1 MCGIVGIINSNSL
14 KNEAI
19 DILKKLEYR
28 GYDSA
33 GISLFEKNRIK
44 TIKSVG
50 KISELEKK
58 SKNLLDKNFTGIIGH
73 TRWATHGIVNRNNAH
88 PFSDE
93 NLTLV
98 CNGIIENYMEIQKR
112 YVDIPNNIQSDVEV
126 SFYFLSY
133 LLNKYKSP
141 DEAIKTFLKI
151 IKGNYAFVIYIKKNN
166 SFYLLK
172 NGSPISISHKDKS
185 FYACSDSSILSF
197 YHNRI
202 YHLKD
207 GDILKIDNDV
217 VKRLNNNNKII
228 FEENS
233 VSQNPYDKG
242 KFQHYMLK
250 EIYEQPKVLKET
262 QQRYNSE
269 FFLDFANKFQKLFDV
284 NKLILVGCG
293 TAYHAC
299 MIGEYYFNK
308 FTNLDV
314 SSELASE
321 LRYKN
326 INTKQKT
333 LYIFVSQSGET
344 MDTLMALKYI
354 KKYNKTSVIITNS
367 LQSSMVREADVTI
380 PTYALKEVGV
390 ASTKAFTCQVLS
402 LANLSL
408 EVAKMNKTIS
418 NSDYKKNLKILNT
431 LPDKLKKLIKDFS
444 PTAKYLAKK
453 MSLVNSCYFLG
464 RNISYPI
471 ALEGSLKL
479 KEISYMHSEG
489 FPGGEMKHGPIA
501 LIDKNTMTVCIAP
514 NNELYEKS
522 LSNAQEIIARNGK
535 IIILS
540 SAKRTK
546 KGNTEMSVPS
556 LPKENFIDT
565 PFIYSIPLQLIS
577 YYFALNEGTDI
588 DQPRNLAKSVTV
600 E

>member
-1 MCGIVGIINSNSL
+1 MCGIVGILNSNSL

-28 GYDSA
+28 GYDSS
-33 GISLFEKNRIK
+33 GLSLFEKDKIK

-58 SKNLLDKNFTGIIGH
+58 TKNFSDKNFKGIIGH

-88 PFSDE
+88 PFSDD

-98 CNGIIENYMEIQKR
+98 CNGIIENYLNIQNR
-112 YVDIPNNIQSDVEV
+112 YVDIPNTIQSDTEV

-133 LLNKYKSP
+133 LLNKYKNP
-141 DEAIKTFLKI
+141 DEAIKIFMKT
-151 IKGNYAFVIYIKKNN
+151 IKGNFAFVIFIKKND

-172 NGSPISISHKDKS
+172 NGSPISLSQINNS
-185 FYACSDSSILSF
+185 FYICSDSSILSS
-197 YHNRI
+197 YHNKI

-207 GDILKIDNDV
+207 GDIFKIS
-217 VKRLNNNNKII
+217 NNKIKNLNKNSKI
-228 FEENS
+228 TYVDNS

-242 KFQHYMLK
+242 QFQHYMLK
-250 EIYEQPKVLKET
+250 EIHEQPEVLKDT
-262 QQRYNSE
+262 QFKYNSE
-269 FFLDFANKFQKLFDV
+269 FFVNFETKFKTLFDV
-284 NKLILVGCG
+284 DKLVLVGCG

-326 INTKQKT
+326 LNNNQKN
-333 LYIFVSQSGET
+333 LYIFISQSGET

-354 KKYNKTSVIITNS
+354 KKYHHSSVIITNS

-380 PTYALKEVGV
+380 PTYAQKEVGV

-408 EVAKMNKTIS
+408 EVGKMNKTIP
-418 NSDYKKNLKILNT
+418 NLEYKKNMKLLFS
-431 LPDKLKKLIKDFS
+431 LPAKLKKLITDFTPVS
-444 PTAKYLAKK
+444 KYLAKK
-453 MSLVNSCYFLG
+453 ISLINSCYFIG
-464 RNISYPI
+464 RNISYPL

-479 KEISYMHSEG
+479 KEISYMNSEG

-501 LIDKNTMTVCIAP
+501 LIDKNTMTICINP

-522 LSNAQEIIARNGK
+522 LSNAQEITARNGK

-540 SAKRTK
+540 SAKKLK
-546 KGNTEMSVPS
+546 KIKGEINTPS
-556 LPKENFIDT
+556 LPRENFIDT
-565 PFIYSIPLQLIS
+565 PFIYTIPLQLIS

>member
-1 MCGIVGIINSNSL
+1 MCGIVGILKSNSL

-33 GISLFEKNRIK
+33 GISLFEKNRIR
-44 TIKSVG
+44 TIKSIG

-58 SKNLLDKNFTGIIGH
+58 SKKFSDKNFTGIIGH

-98 CNGIIENYMEIQKR
+98 CNGIIENYLKIQNR
-112 YVDIPNNIQSDVEV
+112 YIDIPSHIQSDTEV

-133 LLNKYKSP
+133 LLNKYKNP
-141 DEAIKTFLKI
+141 DEAIKTFLKT
-151 IKGNYAFVIYIKKNN
+151 IKGNYAFVIFIKKNN

-172 NGSPISISHKDKS
+172 NGSPISLSHKNKS
-185 FYACSDSSILSF
+185 FYVCSDSSILSN
-197 YHNRI
+197 YHNKI

-207 GDILKIDNDV
+207 GDIVKINNGNI
-217 VKRLNNNNKII
+217 KKLNNNSKIS
-228 FEENS
+228 FEDNS

-250 EIYEQPKVLKET
+250 EIHEQPKVLKDT
-262 QQRYNSE
+262 QLIYGSE
-269 FFLDFANKFQKLFDV
+269 FFIDFKAKFENLFNVDKLV
-284 NKLILVGCG
+284 LVGCG

-326 INTKQKT
+326 ISNNNKT
-333 LYIFVSQSGET
+333 LYIFISQSGET

-354 KKYNKTSVIITNS
+354 KKYKHRSIIITNS

-380 PTYALKEVGV
+380 PTYAQKEVGV
-390 ASTKAFTCQVLS
+390 ASTKAFTCQILS

-408 EVAKMNKTIS
+408 EVGKMNKVIS
-418 NSDYKKNLKILNT
+418 HIDYKKNIKILNL
-431 LPDKLKKLIKDFS
+431 LPVKLKNLIKDFT
-444 PTAKYLAKK
+444 PIAKYLAKK
-453 MSLVNSCYFLG
+453 ISLVNSCYFIG

-501 LIDKNTMTVCIAP
+501 LIDKDTMTVCINP

-522 LSNAQEIIARNGK
+522 LSNAQEISARNGK
-535 IIILS
+535 TIILT

-546 KGNTEMSVPS
+546 KAGTEMKVPN

>member
-444 PTAKYLAKK
+444 PAAKYLAKK

-546 KGNTEMSVPS
+546 KGNTEMNVPS
-556 LPKENFIDT
+556 LPRENFIDT

>member
-1 MCGIVGIINSNSL
+1 MCGIVGILNSNSL

-28 GYDSA
+28 GYDSS
-33 GISLFEKNRIK
+33 GLSLFEKDKIK

-58 SKNLLDKNFTGIIGH
+58 TKNFSDKNFKGIIGH

-88 PFSDE
+88 PFSDD

-98 CNGIIENYMEIQKR
+98 CNGIIENYLNIQNR
-112 YVDIPNNIQSDVEV
+112 YVDIPNTIQSDTEV

-133 LLNKYKSP
+133 LLNKYKNP
-141 DEAIKTFLKI
+141 DEAIKIFMKT
-151 IKGNYAFVIYIKKNN
+151 IKGNFAFVIFIKKND

-172 NGSPISISHKDKS
+172 NGSPISLSQINNS
-185 FYACSDSSILSF
+185 FYICSDSSILSS
-197 YHNRI
+197 YHNKI

-207 GDILKIDNDV
+207 GDIFKIS
-217 VKRLNNNNKII
+217 NNKIKNLNKNSKI
-228 FEENS
+228 TYIDNS

-242 KFQHYMLK
+242 QFQHYMLK
-250 EIYEQPKVLKET
+250 EIHEQPEVLKDT
-262 QQRYNSE
+262 QFKYNSE
-269 FFLDFANKFQKLFDV
+269 FFVNFETKFKTLFDV
-284 NKLILVGCG
+284 DKLVLVGCG

-326 INTKQKT
+326 LNNNQKN
-333 LYIFVSQSGET
+333 LYIFISQSGET

-354 KKYNKTSVIITNS
+354 KKYHHSSVIITNS

-380 PTYALKEVGV
+380 PTYAQKEVGV

-408 EVAKMNKTIS
+408 EVGKMNKTIP
-418 NSDYKKNLKILNT
+418 NLEYKKNMKLLSS
-431 LPDKLKKLIKDFS
+431 LPAKLKKLITDFTPVS
-444 PTAKYLAKK
+444 KYLAKK
-453 MSLVNSCYFLG
+453 ISLINSCYFIG
-464 RNISYPI
+464 RNISYPL

-479 KEISYMHSEG
+479 KEISYMNSEG

-501 LIDKNTMTVCIAP
+501 LIDKNTMTICINP

-522 LSNAQEIIARNGK
+522 LSNAQEITARNGK

-540 SAKRTK
+540 SAKKLK
-546 KGNTEMSVPS
+546 KIKGEINTPS
-556 LPKENFIDT
+556 LPRENFIDT
-565 PFIYSIPLQLIS
+565 PFIYTIPLQLIS

>member
-1 MCGIVGIINSNSL
+1 MCGIVGILKSNSL

-33 GISLFEKNRIK
+33 GISLFEKNRIR
-44 TIKSVG
+44 TIKSIG

-58 SKNLLDKNFTGIIGH
+58 SKKFSDKNFTGIIGH
-73 TRWATHGIVNRNNAH
+73 TRCATHGIVNRNNAH

-98 CNGIIENYMEIQKR
+98 CNGIIENYLKIQNR
-112 YVDIPNNIQSDVEV
+112 YIDIPSHIQSDTEV

-133 LLNKYKSP
+133 LLNKYKNP
-141 DEAIKTFLKI
+141 DEAIKTFLKT
-151 IKGNYAFVIYIKKNN
+151 IKGNYAFVIFIKKNN

-172 NGSPISISHKDKS
+172 NGSPISLSHKNKS
-185 FYACSDSSILSF
+185 FYVCSDSSILSN
-197 YHNRI
+197 YHNKI

-207 GDILKIDNDV
+207 GDIVKINNDNI
-217 VKRLNNNNKII
+217 KKLNNNSKIS
-228 FEENS
+228 FEDNS

-250 EIYEQPKVLKET
+250 EIHEQPKVLKDT
-262 QQRYNSE
+262 QLIYGSE
-269 FFLDFANKFQKLFDV
+269 FFIDFKAKFENLFNVDKLV
-284 NKLILVGCG
+284 LVGCG

-326 INTKQKT
+326 ISNNNKT
-333 LYIFVSQSGET
+333 LYIFISQSGET

-354 KKYNKTSVIITNS
+354 KKYKHRSVIITNS

-380 PTYALKEVGV
+380 PTYAQKEVGV
-390 ASTKAFTCQVLS
+390 ASTKAFTCQILS

-408 EVAKMNKTIS
+408 EVGKMNKVIS
-418 NSDYKKNLKILNT
+418 HIDYKKNIKILNL
-431 LPDKLKKLIKDFS
+431 LPVKLKNLIKDFT
-444 PTAKYLAKK
+444 PIAKYLAKK
-453 MSLVNSCYFLG
+453 ISLVNSCYFIG

-501 LIDKNTMTVCIAP
+501 LIDKDTMTVCINP

-522 LSNAQEIIARNGK
+522 LSNAQEISARNGK
-535 IIILS
+535 TIILT

-546 KGNTEMSVPS
+546 KAGTEMKVPN

>member
-1 MCGIVGIINSNSL
+1 MCGIVGILKSNSL

-33 GISLFEKNRIK
+33 GISLFEKNRIR
-44 TIKSVG
+44 TIKSIG

-58 SKNLLDKNFTGIIGH
+58 SKKFSDKNFTGIIGH

-98 CNGIIENYMEIQKR
+98 CNGIIENYLKIQNR
-112 YVDIPNNIQSDVEV
+112 YIDIPSHIKSDTEV

-133 LLNKYKSP
+133 LLNKYKNP
-141 DEAIKTFLKI
+141 DEAIKTFLKT
-151 IKGNYAFVIYIKKNN
+151 IKGNYAFVIFIKKND

-172 NGSPISISHKDKS
+172 NGSPISLSHKNKS
-185 FYACSDSSILSF
+185 FYVCSDSSILSN
-197 YHNRI
+197 YHNKI

-207 GDILKIDNDV
+207 GDIVKINNDNI
-217 VKRLNNNNKII
+217 KKLNNNSKIS
-228 FEENS
+228 FEDNS

-250 EIYEQPKVLKET
+250 EIHEQPKVLKDT
-262 QQRYNSE
+262 QLIYGSE
-269 FFLDFANKFQKLFDV
+269 FFIDFKAKFENLFNVDKLV
-284 NKLILVGCG
+284 LVGCG

-326 INTKQKT
+326 ISNNNKT
-333 LYIFVSQSGET
+333 LYIFISQSGET

-354 KKYNKTSVIITNS
+354 KKYKHRSVIITNS

-380 PTYALKEVGV
+380 PTYAQKEVGV
-390 ASTKAFTCQVLS
+390 ASTKAFTCQILS

-408 EVAKMNKTIS
+408 EVGKMNKVIS
-418 NSDYKKNLKILNT
+418 HIDYKKNIKILNL
-431 LPDKLKKLIKDFS
+431 LPVKLKNLIKDFT
-444 PTAKYLAKK
+444 PIAKYLAKK
-453 MSLVNSCYFLG
+453 ISLVNSCYFIG

-501 LIDKNTMTVCIAP
+501 LIDKDTMTVCINP

-522 LSNAQEIIARNGK
+522 LSNAQEISARNGK
-535 IIILS
+535 TIILT

-546 KGNTEMSVPS
+546 KAGTEMKVPN

>member
-1 MCGIVGIINSNSL
+1 MCGIVGILKSNSL

-33 GISLFEKNRIK
+33 GISLFEKNRIR
-44 TIKSVG
+44 TIKSIG

-58 SKNLLDKNFTGIIGH
+58 SKKFSDKNFTGIIGH

-98 CNGIIENYMEIQKR
+98 CNGIIENYLKIQNR
-112 YVDIPNNIQSDVEV
+112 YIDIPSHIQSDTEV

-133 LLNKYKSP
+133 LLNKYKNP
-141 DEAIKTFLKI
+141 DEAIKTFLKT
-151 IKGNYAFVIYIKKNN
+151 IKGNYAFVIFIKKNN

-172 NGSPISISHKDKS
+172 NGSPISLSHKNKS
-185 FYACSDSSILSF
+185 FYVCSDSSILSN
-197 YHNRI
+197 YHHKI

-207 GDILKIDNDV
+207 GDIVKINNDNI
-217 VKRLNNNNKII
+217 KKLNNNSKIS
-228 FEENS
+228 FEDNS

-250 EIYEQPKVLKET
+250 EIHEQPKVLKDT
-262 QQRYNSE
+262 QLIYGSE
-269 FFLDFANKFQKLFDV
+269 FFIDFKAKFENLFNVDKLV
-284 NKLILVGCG
+284 LVGCG

-326 INTKQKT
+326 ISNNNKT
-333 LYIFVSQSGET
+333 LYIFISQSGET

-354 KKYNKTSVIITNS
+354 KKYKHRSVIITNS

-380 PTYALKEVGV
+380 PTYAQKEVGV
-390 ASTKAFTCQVLS
+390 ASTKAFTCQILS

-408 EVAKMNKTIS
+408 EVGKMNKVIS
-418 NSDYKKNLKILNT
+418 HIDYKKNIKILNL
-431 LPDKLKKLIKDFS
+431 LPVKLKNLIKDFT
-444 PTAKYLAKK
+444 PIAKYLAKK
-453 MSLVNSCYFLG
+453 ISLVNSCYFIG

-501 LIDKNTMTVCIAP
+501 LIDKDTITVCINP

-522 LSNAQEIIARNGK
+522 LSNAQEISARNGK
-535 IIILS
+535 TIILT

-546 KGNTEMSVPS
+546 KVGTEMKVPN

>member
-1 MCGIVGIINSNSL
+1 MCGIVGILKSNSL
-14 KNEAI
+14 KKEAI

-33 GISLFEKNRIK
+33 GISLFEKNRIR
-44 TIKSVG
+44 TIKSIG

-58 SKNLLDKNFTGIIGH
+58 SKKFSDKNFTGIIGH
-73 TRWATHGIVNRNNAH
+73 TRWATHGIVNKNNAH

-98 CNGIIENYMEIQKR
+98 CNGIIENYLKIQNR
-112 YVDIPNNIQSDVEV
+112 YIDIPSHIQSDTEV

-133 LLNKYKSP
+133 LLNKYNNP
-141 DEAIKTFLKI
+141 DEAIKTFLKT
-151 IKGNYAFVIYIKKNN
+151 IKGNYAFVIFIKKNN

-172 NGSPISISHKDKS
+172 NGSPISLSHKNKS
-185 FYACSDSSILSF
+185 FYVCSDSSILSN
-197 YHNRI
+197 YHDKI

-207 GDILKIDNDV
+207 RDIIKINNDTA
-217 VKRLNNNNKII
+217 KKLNNNSKIS
-228 FEENS
+228 FEDNS
-233 VSQNPYDKG
+233 ISQNPYDKG

-250 EIYEQPKVLKET
+250 EIYEQPKVLKDT
-262 QQRYNSE
+262 QQIYSSE
-269 FFLDFANKFQKLFDV
+269 FFIDFKPKFQKLFDV
-284 NKLILVGCG
+284 DKLVLVGCG

-326 INTKQKT
+326 ISNNNKT
-333 LYIFVSQSGET
+333 LYIFISQSGET

-354 KKYNKTSVIITNS
+354 KKYKYSSVIITNS

-380 PTYALKEVGV
+380 PTYAQKEVGV

-408 EVAKMNKTIS
+408 EVGRMNKVIS
-418 NSDYKKNLKILNT
+418 HQAYKKNIKILNL
-431 LPDKLKKLIKDFS
+431 LPIKLKNLIRDFT
-444 PTAKYLAKK
+444 PIAKYLAKK
-453 MSLVNSCYFLG
+453 ISLVNSCYFVG

-501 LIDKNTMTVCIAP
+501 LIDKDTLTVCINP

-522 LSNAQEIIARNGK
+522 LSNAQEISARNGK
-535 IIILS
+535 VIILT
-540 SAKRTK
+540 SAKRIK
-546 KGNTEMSVPS
+546 IGITEIKVPC

>member
-1 MCGIVGIINSNSL
+1 MCGIVGILKSNSL

-33 GISLFEKNRIK
+33 GISLFEKNRIR
-44 TIKSVG
+44 TIKSIG

-58 SKNLLDKNFTGIIGH
+58 SKKFSDKNFTGIIGH

-98 CNGIIENYMEIQKR
+98 CNGIIENYLKIQNR
-112 YVDIPNNIQSDVEV
+112 YIDIPSHIQSDTEV

-133 LLNKYKSP
+133 LLNKYKNP
-141 DEAIKTFLKI
+141 DQAIKTFLKT
-151 IKGNYAFVIYIKKNN
+151 IKGNYAFVIFIKKNN

-172 NGSPISISHKDKS
+172 NGSPISLSHKNKS
-185 FYACSDSSILSF
+185 FYVCSDSSILSN
-197 YHNRI
+197 YHHKI

-207 GDILKIDNDV
+207 GDIVKINNDNI
-217 VKRLNNNNKII
+217 KKLNNNSKIS
-228 FEENS
+228 FEDNS

-250 EIYEQPKVLKET
+250 EIHEQPKVLKDT
-262 QQRYNSE
+262 QLIYGSE
-269 FFLDFANKFQKLFDV
+269 FFIDFKAKFENLFNVDKLV
-284 NKLILVGCG
+284 LVGCG

-326 INTKQKT
+326 ISNNNKT
-333 LYIFVSQSGET
+333 LYIFISQSGET

-354 KKYNKTSVIITNS
+354 KKYKHRSVIITNS

-380 PTYALKEVGV
+380 PTYAQKEVGV
-390 ASTKAFTCQVLS
+390 ASTKAFTCQILS

-408 EVAKMNKTIS
+408 EVGKMNKVIS
-418 NSDYKKNLKILNT
+418 HIDYKKNIKILNL
-431 LPDKLKKLIKDFS
+431 LPVKLKNLIKDFT
-444 PTAKYLAKK
+444 PIAKYLAKK
-453 MSLVNSCYFLG
+453 ISLVNSCYFIG

-501 LIDKNTMTVCIAP
+501 LIDKDTMTVCINP

-522 LSNAQEIIARNGK
+522 LSNAQEISARNGK
-535 IIILS
+535 TIILT

-546 KGNTEMSVPS
+546 KAGTEMKVPN

>member
-1 MCGIVGIINSNSL
+1 MCGIVGILKSNSL

-33 GISLFEKNRIK
+33 GISLFEKNRIR
-44 TIKSVG
+44 TIKSIG

-58 SKNLLDKNFTGIIGH
+58 SKKFSDKNFTGIIGH

-98 CNGIIENYMEIQKR
+98 CNGIIENYLKIQNR
-112 YVDIPNNIQSDVEV
+112 YIDIPSHIQSDTEV

-133 LLNKYKSP
+133 LLNKYKNP
-141 DEAIKTFLKI
+141 DEAIKTFLKT
-151 IKGNYAFVIYIKKNN
+151 IKGNYAFVIFIKKNN

-172 NGSPISISHKDKS
+172 NGSPISLSHKNKS
-185 FYACSDSSILSF
+185 FYVCSDSSILSN
-197 YHNRI
+197 YHNKI

-207 GDILKIDNDV
+207 GDIVKINNDN
-217 VKRLNNNNKII
+217 VKKLNNNSKIS
-228 FEENS
+228 FEDNS

-250 EIYEQPKVLKET
+250 EIHEQPKVLKDT
-262 QQRYNSE
+262 QLIYSSE
-269 FFLDFANKFQKLFDV
+269 FFIDFKAKFENLFNVDKLV
-284 NKLILVGCG
+284 LVGCG

-326 INTKQKT
+326 ISNNNKT
-333 LYIFVSQSGET
+333 LYIFISQSGET

-354 KKYNKTSVIITNS
+354 KKYKHRSVIITNS

-380 PTYALKEVGV
+380 PTYAQKEVGV
-390 ASTKAFTCQVLS
+390 ASTKAFTCQILS

-408 EVAKMNKTIS
+408 EVGKMNKVIS
-418 NSDYKKNLKILNT
+418 HIDYKKNIKILNL
-431 LPDKLKKLIKDFS
+431 LPVKLKNLIKDFT
-444 PTAKYLAKK
+444 PIAKYLAKK
-453 MSLVNSCYFLG
+453 ISLVNSCYFIG

-501 LIDKNTMTVCIAP
+501 LIDKDTMTVCINP

-522 LSNAQEIIARNGK
+522 LSNAQEISARNGK
-535 IIILS
+535 TIILT

-546 KGNTEMSVPS
+546 KAGTEMKVPN

>member
-1 MCGIVGIINSNSL
+1 MCGIVGILKSNSL

-33 GISLFEKNRIK
+33 GISLFEKNRIR
-44 TIKSVG
+44 TIKSIG

-58 SKNLLDKNFTGIIGH
+58 SKKFSDKNFTGIIGH

-98 CNGIIENYMEIQKR
+98 CNGIIENYLKIQNR
-112 YVDIPNNIQSDVEV
+112 YIDIPSHIQSDTEV

-133 LLNKYKSP
+133 LLNKYKNP
-141 DEAIKTFLKI
+141 DEAIKTFLKT
-151 IKGNYAFVIYIKKNN
+151 IKGNYAFVIFIKKND

-172 NGSPISISHKDKS
+172 NGSPISLSHKNKS
-185 FYACSDSSILSF
+185 FYVCSDSSILSN
-197 YHNRI
+197 YHNKI

-207 GDILKIDNDV
+207 GDIVKINNDNI
-217 VKRLNNNNKII
+217 KKLNNNSKIS
-228 FEENS
+228 FEDNS

-250 EIYEQPKVLKET
+250 EIHEQPKVLKDT
-262 QQRYNSE
+262 QLIYGSE
-269 FFLDFANKFQKLFDV
+269 FFIDFKAKFENLFNVDKLV
-284 NKLILVGCG
+284 LVGCG

-326 INTKQKT
+326 ISNNNKT
-333 LYIFVSQSGET
+333 LYIFISQSGET

-354 KKYNKTSVIITNS
+354 KKYKHRSVIITNS

-380 PTYALKEVGV
+380 PTYAQKEVGV
-390 ASTKAFTCQVLS
+390 ASTKAFTCQILC

-408 EVAKMNKTIS
+408 EVGKMNKVIS
-418 NSDYKKNLKILNT
+418 HIDYKKNIKILNL
-431 LPDKLKKLIKDFS
+431 LPVKLKNLIKDFT
-444 PTAKYLAKK
+444 PIAKYLAKK
-453 MSLVNSCYFLG
+453 ISLVNSCYFIG

-501 LIDKNTMTVCIAP
+501 LIDKDTITVCINP

-522 LSNAQEIIARNGK
+522 LSNAQEISARNGK
-535 IIILS
+535 TIILT

-546 KGNTEMSVPS
+546 KAGTELKVPN

>member
-1 MCGIVGIINSNSL
+1 MCGIVGILKSNSL

-33 GISLFEKNRIK
+33 GISLFEKNRIR
-44 TIKSVG
+44 TIKSIG

-58 SKNLLDKNFTGIIGH
+58 SKKFSDKNFTGIIGH

-98 CNGIIENYMEIQKR
+98 CNGIIENYLKIQNR
-112 YVDIPNNIQSDVEV
+112 YIDIPSHIQSDTEV

-133 LLNKYKSP
+133 LLNKYKNP
-141 DEAIKTFLKI
+141 DEAIKTFLKT
-151 IKGNYAFVIYIKKNN
+151 IKGNYAFVIFIKKNN

-172 NGSPISISHKDKS
+172 NGSPISLSHKNKS
-185 FYACSDSSILSF
+185 FYVCSDSSILSN
-197 YHNRI
+197 YHHKI

-207 GDILKIDNDV
+207 GDIVKINNDNI
-217 VKRLNNNNKII
+217 KKLNNNSKIS
-228 FEENS
+228 FEDNS

-250 EIYEQPKVLKET
+250 EIHEQPKVLKDT
-262 QQRYNSE
+262 QLIYGSE
-269 FFLDFANKFQKLFDV
+269 FFIDFKAKFENLFNVDKLV
-284 NKLILVGCG
+284 LVGCG

-314 SSELASE
+314 PSELASE

-326 INTKQKT
+326 ISNNNKT
-333 LYIFVSQSGET
+333 LYIFISQSGET

-354 KKYNKTSVIITNS
+354 KKYKHRSVIITNS

-380 PTYALKEVGV
+380 PTYAQKEVGV
-390 ASTKAFTCQVLS
+390 ASTKAFTCQILS

-408 EVAKMNKTIS
+408 EVGKMNKVIS
-418 NSDYKKNLKILNT
+418 HIDYKKNIKILNL
-431 LPDKLKKLIKDFS
+431 LPVKLKNLIKDFT
-444 PTAKYLAKK
+444 PIAKYLAKK
-453 MSLVNSCYFLG
+453 ISLVNSCYFIG

-501 LIDKNTMTVCIAP
+501 LIDKDTMTVCINP

-522 LSNAQEIIARNGK
+522 LSNAQEISARNGK
-535 IIILS
+535 TIILT

-546 KGNTEMSVPS
+546 KAGTEMKVPN

>member
-1 MCGIVGIINSNSL
+1 MCGIVGILKSNSL

-33 GISLFEKNRIK
+33 GISLFEKNRIR
-44 TIKSVG
+44 TIKSIG

-58 SKNLLDKNFTGIIGH
+58 SKKFSDKNFTGIIGH

-98 CNGIIENYMEIQKR
+98 CNGIIENYLKIQNR
-112 YVDIPNNIQSDVEV
+112 YIDIPSHIQSDTEV

-133 LLNKYKSP
+133 LLNKYKNP
-141 DEAIKTFLKI
+141 DEAIKTFLKT
-151 IKGNYAFVIYIKKNN
+151 IKGNYAFVIFIKKNN

-172 NGSPISISHKDKS
+172 NGSPISLSHKNKS
-185 FYACSDSSILSF
+185 FYVCSDSSILSN
-197 YHNRI
+197 YHNKI

-207 GDILKIDNDV
+207 GDIVKINNDNI
-217 VKRLNNNNKII
+217 KKLNNNSKIS
-228 FEENS
+228 FEDNS

-250 EIYEQPKVLKET
+250 EIHEQPKVLKDT
-262 QQRYNSE
+262 QLIYGSE
-269 FFLDFANKFQKLFDV
+269 FFIDFKAKFENLFNVDKLV
-284 NKLILVGCG
+284 LVGCG

-326 INTKQKT
+326 ISNNNKT
-333 LYIFVSQSGET
+333 LYIFISQSGET
-344 MDTLMALKYI
+344 MDTLMALKHI
-354 KKYNKTSVIITNS
+354 KKYKYRSVIITNS

-380 PTYALKEVGV
+380 PTYAQKEVGV
-390 ASTKAFTCQVLS
+390 ASTKAFTCQILS

-408 EVAKMNKTIS
+408 EVGKMNKVIS
-418 NSDYKKNLKILNT
+418 HIDYKKNIKTLNL
-431 LPDKLKKLIKDFS
+431 LPVKLKNLIKDFT
-444 PTAKYLAKK
+444 PIAKYLAKK
-453 MSLVNSCYFLG
+453 ISLVNSCYFIG

-501 LIDKNTMTVCIAP
+501 LIDKDTMTVCINP

-522 LSNAQEIIARNGK
+522 LSNAQEISARNGK
-535 IIILS
+535 TIILT

-546 KGNTEMSVPS
+546 KAGTEMKVPN

>member
-1 MCGIVGIINSNSL
+1 MCGIVGILKSNSL

-33 GISLFEKNRIK
+33 GISLFEKNRIR
-44 TIKSVG
+44 TIKSIG

-58 SKNLLDKNFTGIIGH
+58 SKKFSDKNFTGIIGH

-98 CNGIIENYMEIQKR
+98 CNGIIENYLKIQNR
-112 YVDIPNNIQSDVEV
+112 YIDIPSHIQSDTEV

-133 LLNKYKSP
+133 LLNKYKNP
-141 DEAIKTFLKI
+141 DEAIKTFLKN
-151 IKGNYAFVIYIKKNN
+151 IKGNYAFVIFIKKNN

-172 NGSPISISHKDKS
+172 NGSPISLSHKNKS
-185 FYACSDSSILSF
+185 FYVCSDSSILSN
-197 YHNRI
+197 YHNKI

-207 GDILKIDNDV
+207 GDIVKINNDNI
-217 VKRLNNNNKII
+217 KKLNNNSKIS
-228 FEENS
+228 FEDNS

-250 EIYEQPKVLKET
+250 EIHEQPKVLKDT
-262 QQRYNSE
+262 QLIYGSE
-269 FFLDFANKFQKLFDV
+269 FFIDFKAKFENLFNVDKLV
-284 NKLILVGCG
+284 LVGCG

-326 INTKQKT
+326 ISNNNKT
-333 LYIFVSQSGET
+333 LYIFISQSGET

-354 KKYNKTSVIITNS
+354 KKYKHRSVIITNS

-380 PTYALKEVGV
+380 PTYAQKEVGV
-390 ASTKAFTCQVLS
+390 ASTKAFTCQILS

-408 EVAKMNKTIS
+408 EVGKMNKVIS
-418 NSDYKKNLKILNT
+418 HLDYKKNIKILNL
-431 LPDKLKKLIKDFS
+431 LPVKLKNLIKDFT
-444 PTAKYLAKK
+444 PIAKYLAKK
-453 MSLVNSCYFLG
+453 ISLVNSCYFIG

-501 LIDKNTMTVCIAP
+501 LIDKDTITVCINP

-522 LSNAQEIIARNGK
+522 LSNAQEISARNGK
-535 IIILS
+535 TIILT

-546 KGNTEMSVPS
+546 KAGTEMKVPN

>member
-1 MCGIVGIINSNSL
+1 MCGIVGILKSNSL

-33 GISLFEKNRIK
+33 GISLFEKNRIR
-44 TIKSVG
+44 TIKSIG

-58 SKNLLDKNFTGIIGH
+58 SKKFSDKNFTGIIGH

-98 CNGIIENYMEIQKR
+98 CNGIIENYLKIQNR
-112 YVDIPNNIQSDVEV
+112 YIDIPSHIKSDTEV

-133 LLNKYKSP
+133 LLNKYKNP
-141 DEAIKTFLKI
+141 DEAIKTFLKT
-151 IKGNYAFVIYIKKNN
+151 IKGNYAFVIFIKKNN

-172 NGSPISISHKDKS
+172 NGSPISLSHKNKS
-185 FYACSDSSILSF
+185 FYVCSDSSILSN
-197 YHNRI
+197 YHHKI

-207 GDILKIDNDV
+207 GDIVKINNDNI
-217 VKRLNNNNKII
+217 KKLNNNSKIS
-228 FEENS
+228 FEDNS

-250 EIYEQPKVLKET
+250 EIHEQPKVLKDT
-262 QQRYNSE
+262 QLIYGSE
-269 FFLDFANKFQKLFDV
+269 FFIDFKAKFENLFNVDKLV
-284 NKLILVGCG
+284 LVGCG

-326 INTKQKT
+326 ISNNNKT
-333 LYIFVSQSGET
+333 LYIFISQSGET

-354 KKYNKTSVIITNS
+354 KKYKHRSVIITNS

-380 PTYALKEVGV
+380 PTYAQKEVGV
-390 ASTKAFTCQVLS
+390 ASTKAFTCQILS

-408 EVAKMNKTIS
+408 EVGKMNKVIS
-418 NSDYKKNLKILNT
+418 HIDYKKNIKILNL
-431 LPDKLKKLIKDFS
+431 LPVKLKNLIKDFT
-444 PTAKYLAKK
+444 PIAKYLAKK
-453 MSLVNSCYFLG
+453 ISLVNSCYFIG

-501 LIDKNTMTVCIAP
+501 LIDKDTMTVCINP

-522 LSNAQEIIARNGK
+522 LSNAQEISARNGK
-535 IIILS
+535 TIILT

-546 KGNTEMSVPS
+546 KAGTEMKVPN

>member
-1 MCGIVGIINSNSL
+1 MCGIVGILKSNSL

-33 GISLFEKNRIK
+33 GISLFEKNRIR
-44 TIKSVG
+44 TIKSIG

-58 SKNLLDKNFTGIIGH
+58 SKKFSDKNFTGIIGH

-98 CNGIIENYMEIQKR
+98 CNGIIENYLKIQNR
-112 YVDIPNNIQSDVEV
+112 YIDIPSHIQSDTEV

-133 LLNKYKSP
+133 LLNKYKNP
-141 DEAIKTFLKI
+141 DEAIKTFLKT
-151 IKGNYAFVIYIKKNN
+151 IKGNYAFVIFIKKND

-172 NGSPISISHKDKS
+172 NGSPISLSHKNKS
-185 FYACSDSSILSF
+185 FYVCSDSSILSY
-197 YHNRI
+197 YHNKI

-207 GDILKIDNDV
+207 GDIVKINNDNI
-217 VKRLNNNNKII
+217 KKLNNNSKIS
-228 FEENS
+228 FEDNS

-250 EIYEQPKVLKET
+250 EIHEQPKVLKDT
-262 QQRYNSE
+262 QLIYGSE
-269 FFLDFANKFQKLFDV
+269 FFIDFKAKFENLFNVDKLV
-284 NKLILVGCG
+284 LVGCG

-326 INTKQKT
+326 ISNNNKT
-333 LYIFVSQSGET
+333 LYIFISQSGET

-354 KKYNKTSVIITNS
+354 KKYKHRSVIITNS

-380 PTYALKEVGV
+380 PTYAQKEVGV
-390 ASTKAFTCQVLS
+390 ASTKAFTCQILS

-408 EVAKMNKTIS
+408 EVGKMNKVIS
-418 NSDYKKNLKILNT
+418 HIDYKKNIKTLNL
-431 LPDKLKKLIKDFS
+431 LPVKLKNLIKDFT
-444 PTAKYLAKK
+444 PIAKYLAKK
-453 MSLVNSCYFLG
+453 ISLVNSCYFIG

-501 LIDKNTMTVCIAP
+501 LIDKDTMTVCINP

-522 LSNAQEIIARNGK
+522 LSNAQEISARNGK
-535 IIILS
+535 TIILT

-546 KGNTEMSVPS
+546 KAGTEMKVPN